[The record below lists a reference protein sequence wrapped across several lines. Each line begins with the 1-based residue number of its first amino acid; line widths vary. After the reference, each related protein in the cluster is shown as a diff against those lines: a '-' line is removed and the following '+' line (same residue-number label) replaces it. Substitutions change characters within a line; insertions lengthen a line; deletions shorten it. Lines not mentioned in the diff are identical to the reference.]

1 VAHELPRL
9 RHDHPAWHVWA
20 SAQGRLYATRPGM
33 SVLLPGASVTVDA
46 TTVDALRQAIA
57 RAENDAERDA
67 AHREWRRTYG
77 R

>member
-1 VAHELPRL
+1 VVHELPRL
-9 RHDHPAWHVWA
+9 RDDHPLWHVWA
-20 SAQGRLYATRPGM
+20 SAQGRLYATRPGL

-46 TTVDALRQAIA
+46 TTADALRQAIT
-57 RAENDAERDA
+57 RAENDAERDT

>member
-1 VAHELPRL
+1 VASELPRL
-9 RHDHPAWHVWA
+9 RDDHPLWRIWA
-20 SAQGRLYATRPGM
+20 SAQGRIYATRPGM

-46 TTVDALRQAIA
+46 MTGDGLRQAIA
-57 RAENDAERDA
+57 TAENDAERDS